1 MYYIIYYYNG
11 VIHYNLLLF
20 IIIYF
25 VLLYFTLLT
34 SLETTASLFEIRY
47 NNGCDNTL
55 HNCNGGNNCMHS
67 G

>member
-1 MYYIIYYYNG
+1 MILYNIIFYSTSYK
-11 VIHYNLLLF
+11 ISSLA
-20 IIIYF
+20 
-25 VLLYFTLLT
+25 